1 MLKSNSKVLKQK
13 AYELLGHEKYLELQN
28 NISTSVELFFPFLK
42 GVNWLLFRS
51 VSFAG
56 REQCE
61 KFNSC
66 QRDCVII
73 RDSVNGYCLE
83 TLSSKI
89 TLLLL
94 L

>member
-1 MLKSNSKVLKQK
+1 MQDLEGANKNISSTEAPFEKKSLSKSKLLDQK
-13 AYELLGHEKYLELQN
+13 AYELLGHEKYLDLKN

-61 KFNSC
+61 KFNSFP
-66 QRDCVII
+66 RDCVI
-73 RDSVNGYCLE
+73 S
-83 TLSSKI
+83 
-89 TLLLL
+89 
-94 L
+94 